1 MPITELPS
9 STENNIKPEYSK
21 RESGIDDSLCFSA
34 ESQITKT
41 SGLVDLQ
48 VNGFAGV
55 DFNTPGITAQTLQKA
70 LDAMLASGVTTC
82 LPTLITASEE
92 HLKSCFSDLENSRQS
107 CQLAKMMIAGYHLE
121 GPFISPHPGFSGCHP
136 VEAIGDVDQ
145 DMFWRLQETAG
156 GRICLITLA
165 PEVNGAIPFIEHLVS
180 QGIIVAIGHTAAGP
194 EKIREAVEA
203 GAMLSTHLG
212 NGTRAELS
220 KNNNPI
226 IAQLSEDKLSASF
239 IADGYHLSPDVLKV
253 YLRAKESKRTILI
266 TDATAGAAAEPGIYQ
281 LGDLELFLES
291 EPVVYNKK
299 TSRPTGSAVT
309 MDQCVRNVMQWYK
322 VPLDEVVTWAGFN
335 PMQLLKSSKVSE
347 IFTEHDNS
355 VWWEEN
361 KGEWYVK
368 AARSGKFLYQ
378 S

>member
-1 MPITELPS
+1 MSITELTS
-9 STENNIKPEYSK
+9 STENNINPEYSK
-21 RESGIDDSLCFSA
+21 KESGIDDSLGFSE
-34 ESQITKT
+34 ESLINKT

-70 LDAMLASGVTTC
+70 LETMLASGVTTC

-92 HLKSCFSDLENSRQS
+92 HLKSCFRDLENSRQS

-121 GPFISPHPGFSGCHP
+121 GPFISPHHGFSGCHP

-145 DMFWRLQETAG
+145 EMFLRLQETAG
-156 GRICLITLA
+156 GRICLVTLA
-165 PEVNGAIPFIEHLVS
+165 PEVNGAIPFIEYLVT
-180 QGIIVAIGHTAAGP
+180 QGVIVAIGHTAAGP

-212 NGTRAELS
+212 NGTLAELP

-226 IAQLSEDKLSASF
+226 IAQLSEDKLCASF

-291 EPVVYNKK
+291 EPVMYNKK

-309 MDQCVRNVMQWYK
+309 LDQCVRNVMQWYK
-322 VPLDEVVTWAGFN
+322 VPLDEAVTWAGFN
-335 PMQLLKSSKVSE
+335 PMQLLKSSNVSE
-347 IFTEHDNS
+347 IFTQHDNS
-355 VWWEEN
+355 VWWEE
-361 KGEWYVK
+361 KGGEWYVK
-368 AARSGKFLYQ
+368 ASQSGNFLYQ

>member
-9 STENNIKPEYSK
+9 LTEKNIKPEYSSK
-21 RESGIDDSLCFSA
+21 ESVIDDSLCFSA
-34 ESQITKT
+34 ESRINKT
-41 SGLVDLQ
+41 QGLVDLQ

-70 LDAMLASGVTTC
+70 LEKMLASGVTTC

-92 HLKSCFSDLENSRQS
+92 HLKSCFRDLENSRQS
-107 CQLAKMMIAGYHLE
+107 CRLAKMMIAGYHLE
-121 GPFISPHPGFSGCHP
+121 GPFISPHHGFSGCHP

-145 DMFWRLQETAG
+145 DMFLRLQETAG
-156 GRICLITLA
+156 GRICLVTLA
-165 PEVNGAIPFIEHLVS
+165 PEVKGAIPFIEYLVT
-180 QGIIVAIGHTAAGP
+180 QGVIVAIGHTAAGP
-194 EKIREAVEA
+194 DKISDAVEA

-212 NGTRAELS
+212 NGTLAELP

-226 IAQLSEDKLSASF
+226 IAQLSEDKLCASF

-281 LGDLELFLES
+281 LGNLELFLES
-291 EPVVYNKK
+291 EPVVYDKE

-322 VPLDEVVTWAGFN
+322 VPLDEAVTWAGFN
-335 PMQLLKSSKVSE
+335 PMQLLKSSNASE
-347 IFTEHDNS
+347 IYTEHDNS

-361 KGEWYVK
+361 EGEWYVK
-368 AARSGKFLYQ
+368 VARSGTFLYQ

>member
-1 MPITELPS
+1 MPITELTH
-9 STENNIKPEYSK
+9 STGNNINPEYSK
-21 RESGIDDSLCFSA
+21 KESGIDDLLGFSA
-34 ESQITKT
+34 ESRINKT

-48 VNGFAGV
+48 VNGFAGI

-70 LDAMLASGVTTC
+70 LETMLASGVTTC

-92 HLKSCFSDLENSRQS
+92 HLKSCFRDLENSRQS
-107 CQLAKMMIAGYHLE
+107 CQLAKTMIVAYHLE
-121 GPFISPHPGFSGCHP
+121 GPFISPHHGFSGCHP

-145 DMFWRLQETAG
+145 NMFLRLQETAG
-156 GRICLITLA
+156 GRICLVTLA
-165 PEVNGAIPFIEHLVS
+165 PEVNGAIPFIEYLVS
-180 QGIIVAIGHTAAGP
+180 QGVIVAIGHTAAGP

-226 IAQLSEDKLSASF
+226 ISQLSEDKLSASF
-239 IADGYHLSPDVLKV
+239 IADGYHLSPEVLKV
-253 YLRAKESKRTILI
+253 YLRAKESQRTILI

-281 LGDLELFLES
+281 LGDLELILES

-299 TSRPTGSAVT
+299 TSRPIGSAVT
-309 MDQCVRNVMQWYK
+309 LDQCVRNVMQWYN
-322 VPLDEVVTWAGFN
+322 VPLDEAVTWAGFN

-347 IFTEHDNS
+347 IFKEHNNS
-355 VWWEEN
+355 VWWEKN

-368 AARSGKFLYQ
+368 AARSGTFLYK

>member
-9 STENNIKPEYSK
+9 STENNTKPEYSK

-41 SGLVDLQ
+41 PGLVDLQ

-70 LDAMLASGVTTC
+70 LEAILASGVTTC

-107 CQLAKMMIAGYHLE
+107 CQLAKMMIDGYHLE
-121 GPFISPHPGFSGCHP
+121 GPFISPHPGFYGCHP

-156 GRICLITLA
+156 GRICLVTLA
-165 PEVNGAIPFIEHLVS
+165 PELNGAISFIEHLVS
-180 QGIIVAIGHTAAGP
+180 QGIIVAIGHTSAGL

-226 IAQLSEDKLSASF
+226 IAQLSEDNLSASF
-239 IADGYHLSPDVLKV
+239 ISDGYHLSPEVLKV

-299 TSRPTGSAVT
+299 NSRPTGSAVT

-322 VPLDEVVTWAGFN
+322 VPLDEAVTWAGFN
-335 PMQLLKSSKVSE
+335 PMQLLKSSKASKTY
-347 IFTEHDNS
+347 TEHDNS

-361 KGEWYVK
+361 DGEWYVK
-368 AARSGKFLYQ
+368 AARSGLFLYQ

>member
-9 STENNIKPEYSK
+9 TTEKNIKPEFSRK
-21 RESGIDDSLCFSA
+21 ESVIDDSLFFSK
-34 ESQITKT
+34 ESRINKT

-55 DFNTPGITAQTLQKA
+55 DFNSPGITDQTLQKA
-70 LDAMLASGVTTC
+70 LETMLASGVTTC
-82 LPTLITASEE
+82 LPTLITASEK
-92 HLKSCFSDLENSRQS
+92 HLKSCFSDLENSRQF
-107 CQLAKMMIAGYHLE
+107 CQLAKKMIAGYHLE
-121 GPFISPHPGFSGCHP
+121 GPFISPYPGFSGCHS
-136 VEAIGDVDQ
+136 VEAIVDVDQ
-145 DMFWRLQETAG
+145 DMFSRLQETAG
-156 GRICLITLA
+156 GRICLVTLA

-194 EKIREAVEA
+194 EKIRDAVEA

-212 NGTRAELS
+212 NGTLAELP

-226 IAQLSEDKLSASF
+226 IAQLSEDNLCASF
-239 IADGYHLSPDVLKV
+239 IVDGYHLSPDVLKV

-299 TSRPTGSAVT
+299 TSRPTGSVVT
-309 MDQCVRNVMQWYK
+309 LDQCVRNVMQWYK
-322 VPLDEVVTWAGFN
+322 VPLDEAVTWASFN
-335 PMQLLKSSKVSE
+335 PLQLLKSSKASE
-347 IFTEHDNS
+347 IYTEHENS
-355 VWWEEN
+355 VWWEEID
-361 KGEWYVK
+361 GEWNVK
-368 AARSGKFLYQ
+368 AARSGTFLYQ

>member
-9 STENNIKPEYSK
+9 STENNINS
-21 RESGIDDSLCFSA
+21 ESSRKEFAIDDSLFLSA
-34 ESQITKT
+34 ESRINKT
-41 SGLVDLQ
+41 PGLVDLQ

-55 DFNTPGITAQTLQKA
+55 DFNSPGITTQTLQIA
-70 LDAMLASGVTTC
+70 FEAMLASGVTTC
-82 LPTLITASEE
+82 LPTLISASEQRLE
-92 HLKSCFSDLENSRQS
+92 TCFSALENSRRS
-107 CQLAKMMIAGYHLE
+107 SQLAKMMIAGYHLE
-121 GPFISPHPGFSGCHP
+121 GPFISPHHGFSGCHP
-136 VEAIGDVDQ
+136 VEAIGDVDHE
-145 DMFWRLQETAG
+145 MFRRLQETAG
-156 GRICLITLA
+156 GRICLVTLA
-165 PEVNGAIPFIEHLVS
+165 PEVNGAIPFIEYLVT
-180 QGIIVAIGHTAAGP
+180 QGVIVAIGHTAAGP

-212 NGTRAELS
+212 NGTREELS

-239 IADGYHLSPDVLKV
+239 IADGYHLSPEVLKV

-291 EPVVYNKK
+291 EPVIYNKK

-309 MDQCVRNVMQWYK
+309 LDQCVRNVMQWYK
-322 VPLDEVVTWAGFN
+322 VTLDEAVTWASFN
-335 PMQLLKSSKVSE
+335 PLQLLNSSKVSKINPDHE
-347 IFTEHDNS
+347 NS

-361 KGEWYVK
+361 DGEWYVK
-368 AARSGKFLYQ
+368 AARIGTFLYQ